1 MLAASAE
8 EEFDGLERRI
18 GGDIDDCDLIV
29 YFRKPWV
36 GGHQGHTQGRKRES
50 RPAFK

>member
-29 YFRKPWV
+29 YFRKPRV
-36 GGHQGHTQGRKRES
+36 RGHQGHAQGRECQCRL
-50 RPAFK
+50 AFK